1 MFASVGSDM
10 HLTAMLFSDERNR
23 TMKASFFFD
32 PEKCPKTVDVG
43 EKIRLIGTRLQMWRG
58 CLQLSGKNVQ
68 FGQSLMSMSLI
79 DAIAAWSFVARV
91 GAERYFPK
99 LAITVIVKM
108 WGNAKS
114 TKGAQKSSEP
124 AIS

>member
-1 MFASVGSDM
+1 VFASVGSDM

-68 FGQSLMSMSLI
+68 FGQSLMSMSLK
-79 DAIAAWSFVARV
+79 DAIAAWSFVTRA

-108 WGNAKS
+108 WGNAKP
-114 TKGAQKSSEP
+114 TKGAQNDN
-124 AIS
+124 

>member
-1 MFASVGSDM
+1 M
-10 HLTAMLFSDERNR
+10 HLTATLLSDERDR

-32 PEKCPKTVDVG
+32 PEKCPKMFDVG

-58 CLQLSGKNVQ
+58 CLQLSGKNIQ
-68 FGQSLMSMSLI
+68 CGQSLMSMSLI
-79 DAIAAWSFVARV
+79 DAIAAWRFVSRA

-114 TKGAQKSSEP
+114 TKSAQISTEL

>member
-1 MFASVGSDM
+1 M
-10 HLTAMLFSDERNR
+10 HLTASLYLDERDR
-23 TMKASFFFD
+23 FIKASFFFD
-32 PEKCPKTVDVG
+32 SKNCPKTVHIG

-58 CLQLSGKNVQ
+58 CLQLIGKNVR

-79 DAIAAWSFVARV
+79 DAIAAWSFVTRA